1 MSSIHPLLSLSILV
15 SALAVSACGD
25 DGGGN
30 DGADDESSS
39 GPGSSSGDDDSGSS
53 SGGSAESG
61 SSSGG
66 SADSG
71 SSSGSADSGSSDGG
85 SSESS
90 GADSSSGSESGGSG
104 FACGEELECD
114 PAAEYCQRQVSDIGG
129 EPDTYQCLPLPKA
142 CEGEI
147 ACDCLDGEA
156 CAEFDLCEATKD
168 GGVILSCPGG

>member
-25 DGGGN
+25 DGGGGS
-30 DGADDESSS
+30 DGADDESS

-53 SGGSAESG
+53 SGGSADDSG
-61 SSSGG
+61 SSSG

-114 PAAEYCQRQVSDIGG
+114 PAAEYCQRQVSDVGG

-156 CAEFDLCEATKD
+156 CAEFDLCEETKD